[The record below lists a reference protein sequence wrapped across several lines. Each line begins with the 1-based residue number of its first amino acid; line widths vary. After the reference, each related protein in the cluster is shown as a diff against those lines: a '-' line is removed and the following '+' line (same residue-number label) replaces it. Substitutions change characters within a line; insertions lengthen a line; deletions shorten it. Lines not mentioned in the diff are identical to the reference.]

1 MTKKFQPV
9 ENLKRY
15 FRVNK
20 KGNPKPTSDKIKGGY
35 SMDGNPTTGSENSVE
50 EIGMHRLKP
59 MRLVEKLYVSILDS
73 NGNIIDSDNYDADLK
88 DLSTNTRF
96 IDGKDRMDFCIQFI
110 YWIEHSDYLNDS
122 TKAFLKSSYKESL
135 RNFYARYERDA
146 MRYNSSLKEGEKPI
160 EVVNVNTAVSRY
172 TADVKRIQAILD
184 DSAYRYIFIDESNY
198 WLTYKKRFLEQAEKF
213 RYMSFDISLLGFEI
227 PIQDFS
233 TIAPSDKEYREMLS
247 AISFYSEKSKKAVL
261 SQVDNG
267 CWGYLNYL
275 IHCIPQKN
283 KDRQNYKLLMQVVDG
298 TYNEITRD
306 ILEQKEV
313 QFKEMEEAL
322 RQKEEELIKRERQV
336 SEKNNRLNERAR
348 QVREARKILDSN
360 PQAVPNNL
368 DFKKIDELQEKENE
382 IIEREKKLDKAIEAY
397 KENQRQL
404 QEAVYRYNE
413 NAKKLKETS
422 RQIKQSADER
432 EEALNKREADINNAY
447 KKKKAE
453 LLALN
458 AVRNR

>member
-1 MTKKFQPV
+1 MGRKVISDLETSSEKSGVQKF
-9 ENLKRY
+9 KA
-15 FRVNK
+15 
-20 KGNPKPTSDKIKGGY
+20 
-35 SMDGNPTTGSENSVE
+35 
-50 EIGMHRLKP
+50 

-88 DLSTNTRF
+88 DLITNTKF

-184 DSAYRYIFIDESNY
+184 DSAYRYIFIDERDY

-233 TIAPSDKEYREMLS
+233 TVAPSDKEYREMLS
-247 AISFYSEKSKKAVL
+247 AISFYSEKSKQAVL

-275 IHCIPQKN
+275 IHCVPQKN
-283 KDRQNYKLLMQVVDG
+283 KDKINYKYLMEVVDG
-298 TYNEITRD
+298 TYNDITKD
-306 ILEQKEV
+306 ILEEKEV

-322 RQKEEELIKRERQV
+322 KQKEEALIERERKV
-336 SEKNNRLNERAR
+336 SEKNDRLNERAR
-348 QVREARKILDSN
+348 QVREERKALNSD
-360 PQAVPNNL
+360 PQAVSTNL
-368 DFKKIDELQEKENE
+368 NFEKIDSLNEREKL
-382 IIEREKKLDKAIEAY
+382 IIEREGKLDKAIADY
-397 KENQRQL
+397 KEKVAKHSQL
-404 QEAVYRYNE
+404 QEN
-413 NAKKLKETS
+413 LKTAS
-422 RQIKQSADER
+422 RQIKAELDSR
-432 EEALNKREADINNAY
+432 EEALNEREQALNKREQDIERAY
-447 KKKKAE
+447 QKKKTE
-453 LLALN
+453 LLALKKQ
-458 AVRNR
+458 A